1 MGLAPSFRIEANS
14 SDITATI
21 RERFRS
27 LSITDNAG
35 IQSDS
40 LTITLADNVP
50 EQPIMIPNTGAEL
63 AVWIGYDRQ
72 AVKMGLFVVDE
83 VELSG
88 PPNMMMIR
96 AKAAPQQS
104 TPAKKTPLQTQK
116 WRSWDA
122 GTTLGGM
129 VATIAEEHG
138 MESAVPAALASQELP
153 HYDQVGESDINLLT
167 RAAKTYDAIVKP
179 ANGKLVVTKKAAS
192 ETVSGQSLPT
202 VTVAATEL
210 TDWSVT
216 ISERDHFN
224 TVTATWYD
232 QDAAEEKAVT
242 VGEGEPVKALR
253 HGYKN
258 EAEAKAAAQSE
269 LDGRSRG
276 QSTLSF
282 TLPGRTDLI
291 AESRL
296 KLTGLRPGIN
306 QEWLVTRV
314 THTIDGSGYR
324 VSGAAETP
332 K

>member
-1 MGLAPSFRIEANS
+1 VGLKPAFRIEANN

-27 LSITDNAG
+27 LTITDNAG

-40 LTITLADNVP
+40 LTITLADNIP
-50 EQPIMIPNTGAEL
+50 ERPIMIPNTGAEL
-63 AVWIGYDRQ
+63 AVWIGYDQQ
-72 AVKMGLFVVDE
+72 AVKMGLYIVDE

-88 PPNMMMIR
+88 PPNVMMIR
-96 AKAAPQQS
+96 AKSAPQ
-104 TPAKKTPLQTQK
+104 KKTPAGKSALQTQK

-122 GTTLGGM
+122 DMTLGGL
-129 VATIAEEHG
+129 VATIAQEHG
-138 MESAVPAALASQELP
+138 MEPSVPADLTAQKLP
-153 HYDQVGESDINLLT
+153 HLDQVGESDINLIT
-167 RAAKTYDAIVKP
+167 RVVKTYDAFAKP
-179 ANGKLVVTKKAAS
+179 ANGKLLVVKKALS
-192 ETVSGQSLPT
+192 ETVSGTPLPI
-202 VTVAATEL
+202 VTVDAKEL

-216 ISERDHFN
+216 IQERESYSS
-224 TVTATWYD
+224 VTATWYD

-324 VSGAAETP
+324 VSGSAETP